1 MAKYTPYFP
10 LSLAFLLAF
19 ACAEAPK
26 EEVDLIITE
35 AKIYS
40 LDADFSVQEA
50 LAIKDGKVLAI
61 GSEADI
67 LKQYQAQEIK
77 SFSGAYIYPGFNDA
91 HAHFVGYA
99 RGLRKVNLMGTRSWA
114 DALARVQA
122 FQKEHPSDY
131 IMGRGW
137 DQNDWES
144 KTYPHQASLD
154 SLFPETPVYL
164 GRIDGHAAIINS
176 AAMKMAG
183 LSGQEEIAGGMLIQ
197 DAQGFTGVLMDN
209 ATALIKLPKMDNS
222 LQREAFLEAQENLFA
237 VGVTSLTDAGL
248 LRSDIEL
255 LELLYA
261 DGSLKIRV
269 NAMVSDDSASLAHY
283 LQSPIETPNLRVKSA
298 KFYLDGA
305 LGSRGAL
312 MLEPYAD
319 DPGNYGLQLK
329 ETTYFEMMADSL
341 AQLGWQM
348 CIHGIGDSANRLAVA
363 IYSEALQGLEDRRWR
378 IEHAQIVHPE
388 DQKKMIAAGIVP
400 SIQPTHA
407 SSDMYWAE
415 QRIGAERMSYAYP
428 AQSFLKLGAKLP
440 LGTDFPIENINP
452 LYTLRAA
459 YLRQDAAG
467 YPPKGFNLK
476 EALTFE
482 QSLRGMTEW
491 GAYAS
496 FEDKKKGT
504 LAVGMYADFI
514 VFEKDLSALSAQELS
529 NQKVMYTYLNGKVV
543 YKR

>member
-1 MAKYTPYFP
+1 MRIIPRYLLLLTTF
-10 LSLAFLLAF
+10 LALFS
-19 ACAEAPK
+19 CTKSQEN
-26 EEVDLIITE
+26 VDLIITD
-35 AKIYS
+35 AKF
-40 LDADFSVQEA
+40 FSVDANFSVLEA
-50 LAIKDGKVLAI
+50 MAIKEGKIVAT
-61 GSEADI
+61 GSSAEI
-67 LKQYQAQEIK
+67 LQNYTATNTQ
-77 SFSGAYIYPGFNDA
+77 SFKGAYIYPGFNDA

-114 DALARVQA
+114 DALARVVD
-122 FQKEHPSDY
+122 FQNKYPSDY
-131 IMGRGW
+131 IIGRGW

-183 LSGQEEIAGGMLIQ
+183 LSGQEEIAGGMLMQ
-197 DAQGFTGVLMDN
+197 DAQGFTGVLVDN

-222 LQREAFLEAQENLFA
+222 LQREAFLAAQENLFA

-255 LELLYA
+255 LESLYA

-312 MLEPYAD
+312 LLAPYSD
-319 DPGNYGLQLK
+319 DSTNYGLQLK
-329 ETTYFEMMADSL
+329 EASYFKMMADSL

-348 CIHGIGDSANRLAVA
+348 CIHGIGDSANRLAID
-363 IYSEALQGLEDRRWR
+363 IYSQALAGLNDRRWR
-378 IEHAQIVHPE
+378 IEHAQIVHPA
-388 DQKKMIAAGIVP
+388 DQKRMVAAGIIP

-407 SSDMYWAE
+407 TSDMYWAD
-415 QRIGAERMSYAYP
+415 QRLGAERMKYAYS

-440 LGTDFPIENINP
+440 LGTDFPVEAINP
-452 LYTLRAA
+452 LYTLRSA
-459 YLRQDAAG
+459 YLRQDADG
-467 YPPKGFNLK
+467 FPPKGFRAE
-476 EALTFE
+476 EALSFE
-482 QSLRGMTEW
+482 EAMRGMTEW
-491 GAYAS
+491 GAFAS
-496 FEDKKKGT
+496 FEEKKKGT
-504 LAVGMYADFI
+504 LEAGKYADFVI
-514 VFEKDLSALSAQELS
+514 FAKDLSTLSAQELS
-529 NQKVMYTYLNGKVV
+529 SLEVQATYLNGVEV
-543 YKR
+543 YTR